1 LPDGKEEERLM
12 DDARLQ
18 AAQEEFMKHHWD
30 IHPSGFSVA
39 TEKQGLLARTQR
51 RLT

>member
-1 LPDGKEEERLM
+1 MMELFNYDERLK
-12 DDARLQ
+12 RTRSRV
-18 AAQEEFMKHHWD
+18 EFMKHQWD

-39 TEKQGLLARTQR
+39 TEKQGLLARTLH